1 MDPKSIPY
9 SYSPLPLGH
18 DSTRLLRLMPNKDE
32 TAVIKCQLFDYTLEP
47 GKQTHLYEALSYV
60 WGDPNKT
67 VPIFVGEHRFNITE
81 NLHTALL
88 RLRNHSIERII
99 WVDAVC
105 IDQANEKEK
114 AHQIQY
120 MAKIYGQAN
129 RVIIWLGEAADNSD
143 QAFED
148 IRVAAEDEF
157 TNSLIEETSQ
167 KAILKLLERL
177 WFRRI
182 WVREQILDNICR
194 VLNVDL
200 GTSGSRRGAKR
211 SDHVWFCRDKRI
223 HLLLRS
229 QQIGAFL
236 LFRLTGSGPF
246 SNLPDKGSN
255 IPA

>member
-1 MDPKSIPY
+1 MDPKSITY
-9 SYSPLPLGH
+9 SYSSLPLGH
-18 DSTRLLRLMPNKDE
+18 DGIRLLRLIPNKDE
-32 TAVIKCQLFDYTLEP
+32 TAVIKCQLFDYTLES

-67 VPIFVGEHRFNITE
+67 VPIFIGEHRFNITE

-88 RLRNHSIERII
+88 HLRNHSIERTI

-105 IDQANEKEK
+105 INQANEQEK

-129 RVIIWLGEAADNSD
+129 HVIIWLGEAADNSD

-182 WVREQILDNICR
+182 WVREQILDNICKILK
-194 VLNVDL
+194 VHL
-200 GTSGSRRGAKR
+200 GTSGSRCSAKR
-211 SDHVWFCRDKRI
+211 SGYVWFCRDEWIR
-223 HLLLRS
+223 LLLRS
-229 QQIGAFL
+229 QQIGAFI
-236 LFRLTGSGPF
+236 LFRLTGSDPF
-246 SNLPDKGSN
+246 SNLLNKGSSV
-255 IPA
+255 PA

>member
-1 MDPKSIPY
+1 MDPKSITY
-9 SYSPLPLGH
+9 SYSSLPLGH
-18 DSTRLLRLMPNKDE
+18 DGIRLLRLIPNKDE
-32 TAVIKCQLFDYTLEP
+32 TAVIKCQLFDYTLES

-67 VPIFVGEHRFNITE
+67 VPIFIGEHRFNITE

-88 RLRNHSIERII
+88 HLRNHSIERII
-99 WVDAVC
+99 WVDAIC
-105 IDQANEKEK
+105 IDQANEQEK

-120 MAKIYGQAN
+120 MTKIYGQAN
-129 RVIIWLGEAADNSD
+129 HVIIWLGEAADNSD

-148 IRVAAEDEF
+148 IRAAAEDEF
-157 TNSLIEETSQ
+157 TNSLIEEMSQ

-182 WVREQILDNICR
+182 WVREQILDNIR
-194 VLNVDL
+194 KVLKAGL
-200 GTSGSRRGAKR
+200 GTSGSRCSAKR
-211 SDHVWFCRDKRI
+211 SDNVWFCRDKRI
-223 HLLLRS
+223 PLLLRP

-236 LFRLTGSGPF
+236 LFRLTGSSPF
-246 SNLPDKGSN
+246 SNLPNKGSN